1 MHTPLIHY
9 ITTARLPTEKA
20 HGIQIMSMCESFSKI
35 THTTLTIPQRHID
48 IPTRAIC
55 SYYGIP
61 PSFEIKKLPATDITK
76 FGRVLGPIPF
86 LLLQRTFAQSA
97 WNAHKTLPHT
107 EPTLYYIRDNYVFKT
122 LTQKKLPTVI
132 ELHTTPP
139 HLTRFMEALKR
150 CVAIVVIS
158 KTIKEELIAAGISEK
173 KIIYAPDGVKLEQF
187 TTTTTR
193 LEARTVLNIHPDTE
207 MILYTG
213 QLFPWKGVDTL
224 IEAARYLPKGKEIFI
239 VGGGA
244 GRETELRAYVNRL
257 KLPIH
262 FIGQV
267 PHKDIPLYLAAAD
280 CVVIP
285 TSAKERIGS
294 HYTSPLK
301 LFEALSMGKT
311 IIASDLPSLREIL
324 DETCASFFI
333 PDDPSSLATSIM
345 NTLNDS
351 HKNAT
356 LQKNAKVR
364 AQNYSWDNRAQH
376 ILEEITKLLDQYR

>member
-1 MHTPLIHY
+1 MRRPLIRY
-9 ITTARLPTEKA
+9 VTTARLPTEKA

-35 THTTLTIPQRHID
+35 THTELTIPQRRIN
-48 IPTRAIC
+48 IPTQAIF

-61 PSFEIKKLPATDITK
+61 PSFEIKKLPATDITR
-76 FGRVLGPIPF
+76 FGILGPIPF
-86 LLLQRTFAQSA
+86 LLLQRTFAQST
-97 WNAHKTLPHT
+97 WKAHATLPHT
-107 EPTLYYIRDNYVFKT
+107 EPTLYYIRDNYVFKV
-122 LTQKKLPTVI
+122 LTQKNLPTVI

-139 HLTRFMEALKR
+139 HVARFMKALSR

-158 KTIKEELIAAGISEK
+158 KTIKQELIAAGIPEQ

-193 LEARTVLNIHPDTE
+193 LEARTVLNIHPHTE

-244 GRETELRAYVNRL
+244 GREAELKAYANRL
-257 KLPIH
+257 KLPVH
-262 FIGQV
+262 FMGQV
-267 PHKDIPLYLAAAD
+267 PHKDIPLYLTAAD

-333 PDDPSSLATSIM
+333 PDNPSSLATSII

-351 HKNAT
+351 QKNAA
-356 LQKNAKVR
+356 LQKNAKER
-364 AQNYSWDNRAQH
+364 AQNYSWDARAQH
-376 ILEEITKLLDQYR
+376 ILEEITKLLDQYP